1 LNHVLLFDLDGTLSD
16 PLPGIGRS
24 INHALEQHGHRPR
37 PLTELGACV
46 GPPLA
51 QIFTG
56 LTGERN
62 VERYIASYRE
72 RYSATG
78 YAENTLYPGIAPTLE
93 ALGDAGIAMA
103 VCTSKRADFAERIL
117 ERFGLLRHFTF
128 VDGGDGSAHKREQVA
143 ALRGRGAVG
152 DATLMI
158 GDRAMDLVAAHDNG
172 LQAGGVLWG
181 YGSRAELDAERPRYL
196 FASPQEWLGLV
207 PRAAP
212 P

>member
-1 LNHVLLFDLDGTLSD
+1 MLLFDLDGTLSD

-24 INHALEQHGHRPR
+24 INHALEQHGHRPH
-37 PLTELGACV
+37 PLAELAACV

-51 QIFTG
+51 QIFAG
-56 LTGERN
+56 LTGERD

-72 RYSATG
+72 RYGTIG
-78 YAENTLYPGIAPTLE
+78 YAENALYPGVAPTLE

-117 ERFGLLRHFTF
+117 ERFGLRRHFTF
-128 VDGGDGSAHKREQVA
+128 VDGGDGSTHKREQVA